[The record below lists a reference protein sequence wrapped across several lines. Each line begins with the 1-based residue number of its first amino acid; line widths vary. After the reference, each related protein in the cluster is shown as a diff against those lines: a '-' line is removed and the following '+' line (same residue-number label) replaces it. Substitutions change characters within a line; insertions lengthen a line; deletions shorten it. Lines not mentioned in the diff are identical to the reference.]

1 MNVAEIF
8 KFFSPDLWGQ
18 VHSLIMLGRDG
29 RRAGLALMAIR
40 VIRQS
45 EKIRDQ
51 IFLYLP
57 ATSVLKSLSNEP
69 MTDDRA
75 LISKVLSGDTQ
86 AFRLLIKQHERLV
99 AHMVSRLVKQQ
110 EDREELCQDVFLKV
124 YEKLAEFNFQ
134 SRLSTW
140 IATIAYRYAINHM
153 RKRKMLLNDIP
164 EEENFTAYFVEDA
177 NPESIL
183 EEQDMDGFVMTLV
196 DQLPPQYKTV
206 LTLYHLE
213 NMTYPEIGDITG
225 MPEGTVKSYLF
236 RARNLLKEKVKTYIG
251 KEELL

>member
-1 MNVAEIF
+1 
-8 KFFSPDLWGQ
+8 
-18 VHSLIMLGRDG
+18 
-29 RRAGLALMAIR
+29 
-40 VIRQS
+40 
-45 EKIRDQ
+45 
-51 IFLYLP
+51 
-57 ATSVLKSLSNEP
+57 

-75 LISKVLSGDTQ
+75 LISRILNGDTQ

-99 AHMVSRLVKQQ
+99 AHMVSRLVKQA

-124 YEKLAEFNFQ
+124 FEKLGEFNFQ

-140 IATIAYRYAINHM
+140 IATIAYRYAINHL
-153 RKRKMLLNDIP
+153 RKRKLLLNDIP

-213 NMTYPEIGDITG
+213 NMTYPEITEVTG